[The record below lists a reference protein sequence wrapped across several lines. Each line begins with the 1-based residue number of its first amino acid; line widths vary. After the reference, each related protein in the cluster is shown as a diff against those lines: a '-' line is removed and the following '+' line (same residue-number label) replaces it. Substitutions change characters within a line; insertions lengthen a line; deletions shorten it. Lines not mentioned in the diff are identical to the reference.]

1 MSVCIYYHPEAYSTT
16 GERLMG
22 RNAAGESFLKGYLS
36 YSKQEESL
44 WIYNNNK
51 EDVIYFSSLA
61 KRYNRNERIIQ
72 VSNKRFGRLRD
83 ASILYYP
90 GPDIAEQARRRRFF
104 GDTGWS
110 ICGITHTTAS
120 SAATNGII
128 DLVSA
133 PVREWDGLICPSTAV
148 KGHVL
153 NIISAQKEYMRNE
166 LGATQFSIPEMPVIP
181 LGINMQEFVFSE
193 HFKVKSRASLG
204 LDDDTIVFLYV
215 GRLSFHAK
223 ANPIQMYKA
232 LEFSSRKTKKNIVLI
247 ECGWFANDWI
257 RDAFVE
263 AAKKI
268 CPSVRV
274 IHLDGRVSEE
284 RAKAWSAADIF
295 CSLSDNIQET
305 FGIVPLEGMAAGI
318 PVVVSDWNGY
328 KDTVSDGVEGFR
340 IPSMALESGLQSDI
354 AYRHA
359 LGIDTYDMY
368 CGFSS
373 TFVGLDIDA
382 LNDAF
387 CKLVEDSSL
396 RLKMGQ
402 AGRRKI
408 EATYDWANIIKVYE
422 DFWAS
427 LDEIRS
433 GNAKNSKNQ
442 EKILPNYIDPSQAF
456 RHYSSENL
464 DLDTKLCLFSSDKEG
479 AINLVQEYRKLALV
493 NYVDEL
499 LPSDEAVSALIMA
512 SSDKP
517 ERVRN
522 IINKMGDHPSIAVQ
536 RALAWLIK
544 LGIYKF

>member
-1 MSVCIYYHPEAYSTT
+1 MSVCIYYHPEAYSTK

-36 YSKQEESL
+36 HAEKAESF
-44 WIYNNNK
+44 WVYNNNK
-51 EDVIYFSSLA
+51 DDVNYFDNLV
-61 KRYNRNERIIQ
+61 KDFNRTETVIQ
-72 VSNKRFGRLRD
+72 ISNRRHGRLRD
-83 ASILYYP
+83 ASVLYYP
-90 GPDIAEQARRRRFF
+90 GPDIAVQARYRRFF
-104 GDTGWS
+104 GDDGWS

-120 SAATNGII
+120 SAASEGII
-128 DLVSA
+128 DLVSS

-148 KGHVL
+148 KGHVS
-153 NIISAQKEYMRNE
+153 NIIAAQKEYLQSE
-166 LGATQFSIPEMPVIP
+166 LGATQFSLPQMPVIP
-181 LGINMQEFVFSE
+181 LGINMGEFVFDE
-193 HFKVKSRASLG
+193 HFKINSRSSLG
-204 LDDDTIVFLYV
+204 LDEDTVAFLYV

-232 LEFSSRKTKKNIVLI
+232 LEFTSKKTKKNITLI

-257 RDAFVE
+257 RKAFVE
-263 AAKKI
+263 AAKEI

-274 IHLDGRVSEE
+274 IHLDGRVPEE
-284 RAKAWSAADIF
+284 RDRAWSAADIF

-340 IPSMALESGLQSDI
+340 IPSMALDAGLQSDI

-373 TFVGLDIDA
+373 TFVGLNIGA
-382 LNDAF
+382 LNEAF
-387 CKLVEDSSL
+387 CKLVEDRNL
-396 RLKMGQ
+396 RLEMGK
-402 AGRRKI
+402 AGREKV
-408 EATYDWANIIKVYE
+408 ESTYDWINIIKTYE
-422 DFWAS
+422 DFWVS
-427 LDEIRS
+427 LSEIRTS
-433 GNAKNSKNQ
+433 SVKNSKNL
-442 EKILPNYIDPSQAF
+442 ESVLPNYIDPSEAF
-456 RHYSSENL
+456 RHYSSKNL
-464 DLDTKLCLFSSDKEG
+464 DLNTKLSLFSSDKED
-479 AINLVQEYRKLALV
+479 AKNLIQEYRKLTLI

-499 LPSDEAVSALIMA
+499 LPSNDVVNTLIEVS
-512 SSDKP
+512 SEKP
-517 ERVRN
+517 KRVKSM
-522 IINKMGDHPSIAVQ
+522 IKQMGDHSPITVQ